1 MKPLIQKTIGQQLKD
16 TAQKFAER
24 EAMVYSKEGIRYTY
38 EEFYGETG
46 RIAKA
51 LLAMGIKKGE
61 HIAIWATNIPE
72 WPLLQFASARIGAVL
87 VTVNTSYQK
96 SELQYLLQQSDVT
109 SLFLIEGYKGTSY
122 TKIVQD
128 ILKESKGELPE
139 LKNIIYIGS
148 SNTPDGMTAWQELLI
163 GASYIS
169 DEELLEREKAL
180 DQHETINMQ
189 YTSGTT
195 GFPKGVML
203 SHHNIIN
210 NAYLVAQ
217 AMNLS
222 SEDRLVIPVPFF
234 HCFGCVM
241 GSLACITAG
250 ACMLPITEF
259 HPRSVLETI
268 HKEKGTALH
277 GVPTMYI
284 AELMDEQF
292 DSYDLSSLKRGI
304 MSGSP
309 CPSEIMKKVM
319 NRMGMQEITIAY
331 GQTEASPVITQTRI
345 HDSLERRVG
354 TVGKAQP
361 HAEVKIIDPLTGEE
375 SAPNEQG
382 ELCTRGFLVMK
393 GYYKM
398 PEATHQAIDSEG
410 WLHTGDL
417 ASMDEDGYI
426 TITGRLKDMIIRGG
440 ENVYPR
446 EIEEFLY
453 SHEDIVDVQ
462 VIGVPDEKYGERVAA
477 CIKIKEGKEIT
488 EENIREYCKGR
499 IAFHK
504 IPDYCFIMEEYPM
517 TASGKIQKYKLRQQ
531 AKEWAAEKTAAK

>member
-1 MKPLIQKTIGQQLKD
+1 MKPLIQLPIGELLKKSAEKF
-16 TAQKFAER
+16 TAR
-24 EAMVYSKEGIRYTY
+24 EAMVYSKENIRYTY
-38 EEFYGETG
+38 KEFYEETG

-51 LLAMGIKKGE
+51 LLALGIKKGE
-61 HIAIWATNIPE
+61 HVAIWATNIPE
-72 WPLLQFASARIGAVL
+72 WPLLQFATARIGAVL
-87 VTVNTSYQK
+87 ITVNTSYQ
-96 SELQYLLQQSDVT
+96 STELHYLLKQSDAT
-109 SLFLIEGYKGTSY
+109 TLFLIDGFKGSSY
-122 TKIVQD
+122 TEIVQS
-128 ILKESKGELPE
+128 ILSNPIQRKTLPM
-139 LKNIIYIGS
+139 LKNIIYIGEQ
-148 SNTPDGMTAWQELLI
+148 PIPEGMTSWKEMLM
-163 GASYIS
+163 GAGSS
-169 DEELLEREKAL
+169 SEEELKNRESVL
-180 DQHETINMQ
+180 DQHEVINMQ

-217 AMNLS
+217 AMNITH
-222 SEDRLVIPVPFF
+222 EDKLVIPVPFF

-241 GSLACITAG
+241 GSLACVTVG
-250 ACMLPITEF
+250 ATMLPITEF
-259 HPRSVLETI
+259 EPAAVLQTI
-268 HKEKGTALH
+268 EKEKATALH

-284 AELMDEQF
+284 AELMDENF
-292 DSYDLSSLKRGI
+292 SSYDLSSLRRGI

-309 CPSEIMKKVM
+309 CPTEVMKKVM
-319 NRMGMQEITIAY
+319 HQMGMEEITIAY

-345 HDSLERRVG
+345 HDSIERRVG

-361 HAEVKIIDPLTGEE
+361 HAEVKIIDPVTGKDV
-375 SAPNEQG
+375 SANEQG

-398 PEATHQAIDSEG
+398 PEATKEAIDPEG

-417 ASMDEDGYI
+417 ASMDNDGYI
-426 TITGRLKDMIIRGG
+426 RITGRLKDMIIRGG

-453 SHEDIVDVQ
+453 SHDDIIDVQ

-477 CIKIKEGKEIT
+477 CIKVKEGKQLT
-488 EENIREYCKGR
+488 LENIREFCKDK

-504 IPDYCFIMEEYPM
+504 IPDYCFFMKEYPM

-531 AKEWAAEKTAAK
+531 AEGWVSEKV